1 MYYFHFSRL
10 FLVCND
16 LKSRWVNHFKNL
28 KDKCSWHQSGS
39 VMLSLRH
46 VLKKNINMQVLPFAK
61 QLQRNPFQFSTE
73 YRKVKSGF

>member
-1 MYYFHFSRL
+1 
-10 FLVCND
+10 
-16 LKSRWVNHFKNL
+16 
-28 KDKCSWHQSGS
+28 
-39 VMLSLRH
+39 MLSLRH